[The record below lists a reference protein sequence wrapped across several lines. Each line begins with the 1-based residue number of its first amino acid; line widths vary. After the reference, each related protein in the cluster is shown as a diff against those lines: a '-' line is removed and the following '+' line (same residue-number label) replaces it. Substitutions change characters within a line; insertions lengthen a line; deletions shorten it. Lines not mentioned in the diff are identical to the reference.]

1 MVEKHSAHTQGIYVM
16 NIKPTVIPGLAALA
30 FAAAAAPPLTE
41 VPAYGSG
48 IQFSGSNWNDIGL
61 QSISLQRMSANGA
74 SLNGLS
80 VNGMGVN
87 AMSWNALTI
96 NGIDPVRAREVGAD
110 LRLMAVTLADDRT
123 FILR

>member
-1 MVEKHSAHTQGIYVM
+1 M
-16 NIKPTVIPGLAALA
+16 NIKTALIPGLAALA
-30 FAAAAAPPLTE
+30 FAASAALPLTE

-48 IQFSGSNWNDIGL
+48 IHFSGSNWNDVGL
-61 QSISLQRMSANGA
+61 QGISLQRMSANGA

-87 AMSWNALTI
+87 AMSWNALTT
-96 NGIDPVRAREVGAD
+96 NGIDPARAREVGAA
-110 LRLMAVTLADDRT
+110 LRLLAVTLADGRT